1 MLYSRNNSEEG
12 KPLRNSS
19 LNCSNIDLIIK
30 IYYLL
35 VVTTL
40 VMKLISFHYKSTRIL
55 NEL

>member
-12 KPLRNSS
+12 KPLRNST